1 MQAFKW
7 TALFFA
13 VNERR
18 PEVLDYLLRS
28 GRVDV
33 KHVDDVRSYIPAECY
48 FTCNTDL
55 LQLGHSIVDLARKV
69 YPDALEYLSNYH
81 KAETVCSYKE

>member
-28 GRVDV
+28 ERVDV
-33 KHVDDVRSYIPAECY
+33 KHVDDVSPDHTFLQNATSHAILICY
-48 FTCNTDL
+48 
-55 LQLGHSIVDLARKV
+55 S
-69 YPDALEYLSNYH
+69 
-81 KAETVCSYKE
+81 